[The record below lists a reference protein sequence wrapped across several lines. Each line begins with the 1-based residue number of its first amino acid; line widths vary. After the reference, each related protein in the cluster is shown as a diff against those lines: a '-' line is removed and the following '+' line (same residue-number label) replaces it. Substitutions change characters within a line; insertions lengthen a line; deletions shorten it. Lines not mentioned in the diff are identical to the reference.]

1 MSALA
6 RSRGTLPDRR
16 GFAVVVVLLA
26 VGIAA
31 VVLVSLQ
38 VSALRQAMSGREEVA
53 KTKAKWAAR
62 AGLEAVISR
71 LGNATQS
78 PSDASGYAVYDK
90 LVEVSIG
97 ELEGVTWSIEHW
109 EGTTKYTGPEDP
121 HTKVNINLM
130 EFDDLMELQGM
141 TEDVADAIVRWR
153 GGDPEAGELGG
164 YESLNITPRNGNFRS
179 LAEVELIRNVDPQL
193 LRGEDW
199 NLNGRLD
206 ANEDDGDLT
215 WPPDNSNGV
224 LDAGWSAFITAASI
238 DEGLA
243 FSGEPRLFLPEAAE
257 TDLQARVPGITTLQA
272 QAVLSHARST
282 AQFLDE
288 YLSTGLRQLATQSG
302 EFNQAELRAI
312 QDLTTEQIRDLL
324 AEGTL
329 RNPEDGPAPGKV
341 NLNLVRRETLD
352 YIQPFRDNPGLAD
365 QMIFIRN
372 QRPQGFVHLTDML
385 QYFPSRAQLG
395 ALSRYIG
402 VQSNAFVVT
411 SRGVDVA
418 SGLEVEI
425 RATVARTGLPIVIT
439 EMNIR

>member
-1 MSALA
+1 MN
-6 RSRGTLPDRR
+6 RR
-16 GFAVVVVLLA
+16 AGRRDGGFAVVIVLLA
-26 VGIAA
+26 IGIAS

-38 VSALRQAMSGREEVA
+38 VSALRQAMSGRESVA
-53 KTKAKWAAR
+53 KVRAKWAAR
-62 AGLEAVISR
+62 AGLEAVIAR

-78 PSDASGYAVYDK
+78 PSEASGFAVLDD

-97 ELEGVTWSIEHW
+97 ELDGVTWSIEHW
-109 EGTTKYTGPEDP
+109 EGSQKFTGPEDP
-121 HTKVNINLM
+121 HAKVNINLM

-179 LAEVELIRNVDPQL
+179 LRELELILNVDPQL

-206 ANEDDGDLT
+206 ENENDGDLT
-215 WPPDNSNGV
+215 WPSDNADDV
-224 LDAGWSAFITAASI
+224 LDAGWSEFITAASI

-243 FSGEPRLFLPEAAE
+243 FSGRERLYLPVASESE
-257 TDLQARVPGITTLQA
+257 LQLRVPGITTLQA
-272 QAVLSHARST
+272 QAILAYART
-282 AQFLDE
+282 TDTLDGFLATP
-288 YLSTGLRQLATQSG
+288 LPQLAQQTG

-312 QDLTTEQIRDLL
+312 RRLTTEQQRDLF
-324 AEGTL
+324 AEATM
-329 RNPEDGPAPGKV
+329 RDPELGPAPGKV

-352 YIQPFRDNPGLAD
+352 YISVFRDAPGFAD
-365 QMIFIRN
+365 QIVFIRN
-372 QRPQGFVHLTDML
+372 QRPQGFVHITELL
-385 QYFPSRAQLG
+385 QYFPNPSQLA
-395 ALSRYIG
+395 ALRRYID
-402 VQSNAFVVT
+402 VQSNAYVVT

-425 RATVARTGLPIVIT
+425 QATVARTGLPIVIM
-439 EMNIR
+439 EMTIR

>member
-1 MSALA
+1 MNHSVRRGSA
-6 RSRGTLPDRR
+6 RSGER
-16 GFAVVVVLLA
+16 GFAVVIVLLA
-26 VGIAA
+26 IGISA

-53 KTKAKWAAR
+53 KTRAKWAAR
-62 AGLEAVISR
+62 AGLEAVIAR
-71 LGNATQS
+71 LGNATLS
-78 PSDASGYAVYDK
+78 LSDASGYAVYDK

-97 ELEGVTWSIEHW
+97 ELDGVRWSIEHW
-109 EGTTKYTGPEDP
+109 EGSTKYTGPEDP

-164 YESLNITPRNGNFRS
+164 YATLNITPRYGNFRT

-206 ANEDDGDLT
+206 PNEDDGGLT
-215 WPPDNSNGV
+215 WPPDNADGI
-224 LDAGWSAFITAASI
+224 LDAGWSEFITAASI

-243 FSGEPRLFLPEAAE
+243 FSGLPRLYLLEANE
-257 TDLQARVPGITTLQA
+257 SDLQQRVPGLTTLQA
-272 QAVLSHARST
+272 QVVLAHARS

-288 YLSTGLRQLATQSG
+288 YLSTNLRTLATQSG
-302 EFNQAELRAI
+302 EFNQAELNAI
-312 QDLTTEQIRDLL
+312 RPLTNEQIRDLL
-324 AEGTL
+324 AECTL
-329 RNPEDGPAPGKV
+329 RNPEDGPAPGKI
-341 NLNLVRRETLD
+341 NLNLVRRATLD
-352 YIQPFRDNPGLAD
+352 YIQPFRENPGLAD

-372 QRPQGFVHLTDML
+372 QRPQGFVHLTDL
-385 QYFPSRAQLG
+385 LEFFPSRAQLA

-425 RATVARTGLPIVIT
+425 RATVARTGLPIVIM
-439 EMNIR
+439 EMSIR